1 MTTYKLHSLSTARHE
16 MQATAAQKVNAR
28 DTFSRSFA
36 YPEDPMQNAAWDWQQ
51 YIAALG
57 YYRQSVNH
65 FYACRKAGLV

>member
-1 MTTYKLHSLSTARHE
+1 MTTYKLSPLIMARHM
-16 MQATAAQKVNAR
+16 MQSTAAQKVNAR

-36 YPEDPMQNAAWDWQQ
+36 YPHDPLQTADWDWYQ
-51 YIAALG
+51 YVAAVG